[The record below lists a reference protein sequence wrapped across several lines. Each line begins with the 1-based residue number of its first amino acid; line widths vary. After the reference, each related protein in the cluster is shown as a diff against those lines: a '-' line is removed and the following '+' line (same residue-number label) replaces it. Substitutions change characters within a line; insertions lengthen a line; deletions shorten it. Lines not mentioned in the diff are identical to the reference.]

1 METESTADFA
11 AVPTCLICSFVAA
24 SMGAISSNYI
34 STAVSPK
41 IIPFL
46 SYIGLL
52 GLKITFAVLIITYY

>member
-1 METESTADFA
+1 METESPEDLA
-11 AVPTCLICSFVAA
+11 AFPTCLICALVAA

-34 STAVSPK
+34 SYAVSPI

-52 GLKITFAVLIITYY
+52 ELNITFAVFWTTFF